1 MDALVWYVLAIGVLC
16 HSLEPFYPFFFVFV
30 LLQGANLILVLFD
43 LTFVSCLEEIKRLD
57 SDELYMK
64 KLSTPLLKGNV
75 IPPWLTFEHLA
86 KQIIQVWDFHKMLK
100 H

>member
-1 MDALVWYVLAIGVLC
+1 MVCTCNRSCALSFSRTVLPVFLC
-16 HSLEPFYPFFFVFV
+16 VCSFARCKPDPGL
-30 LLQGANLILVLFD
+30 
-43 LTFVSCLEEIKRLD
+43 CLEEIKRLD